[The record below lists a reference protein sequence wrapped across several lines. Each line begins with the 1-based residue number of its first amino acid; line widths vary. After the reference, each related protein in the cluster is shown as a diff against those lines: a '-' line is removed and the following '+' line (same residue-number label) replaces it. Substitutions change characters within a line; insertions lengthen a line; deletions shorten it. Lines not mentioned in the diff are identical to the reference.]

1 MASQIVDDAAEW
13 IEDELIDNNND
24 NDHNWYQ

>member
-13 IEDELIDNNND
+13 IENELIDND
-24 NDHNWYQ
+24 NHNHNWYQ

>member
-13 IEDELIDNNND
+13 IENELIDNDND
-24 NDHNWYQ
+24 NHNWYQ

>member
-1 MASQIVDDAAEW
+1 MASQIVDDASEW